1 MCGITDCG
9 DVAYLLAP
17 QTRLYL
23 QEVQM
28 KNPAIYIL
36 ASKFDGVLYVGVTS
50 NLINRVWQYKSRAKE
65 SFSKRYFVHRLV
77 YYEHHATMI
86 EAIRRE
92 KQLKHGTRAYK
103 KELIESINPYWKDL
117 YPSLIGMDEVY

>member
-1 MCGITDCG
+1 M
-9 DVAYLLAP
+9 
-17 QTRLYL
+17 RLYL

-28 KNPAIYIL
+28 KNPATYIL
-36 ASKFDGVLYVGVTS
+36 ASKFNGVLYVGVTS
-50 NLINRVWQYKSRAKE
+50 NIIRRVWQHKSRGKE

-77 YYEHHATMI
+77 YYERFATMM

-103 KELIESINPYWKDL
+103 IQLIESINPHWKDL
-117 YPSLIGMDEVY
+117 YPSLIGTDDTDC